1 MADSP
6 GNGSTSSTSCAP
18 RSPEPAPG
26 RRLHGR
32 RAGRPLTARRRR
44 LIDELLPAVAL
55 EVPAHGTIDA
65 RAAFATPP
73 DEVWLEV
80 GFGKGEHLAH
90 QAARHRAVGLI
101 GCEPFLGGVASL
113 LAAIEDGGLANVRV
127 FAGDARLLLDRL
139 AESSLDRAFVLF
151 PDPWPKARH
160 RKRRFL
166 DRAALDG
173 LARALVDGGRL
184 RFATDDADY
193 LTDTLAL
200 VLAHRDFAWPA
211 EAAAE
216 WHRPADQG
224 PRSRCEAKAL
234 REGRRPVYLAF
245 TRVARGLRPCR
256 RPAGDR
262 GPDSAPRAPDRPGR
276 P

>member
-6 GNGSTSSTSCAP
+6 GNGSTSSTTCAP
-18 RSPEPAPG
+18 RSPEPA
-26 RRLHGR
+26 RRLFGR

-55 EVPAHGTIDA
+55 ELPAHGTIDPSA
-65 RAAFATPP
+65 EFATPP

-90 QAARHRAVGLI
+90 QAAGHPAVGLI
-101 GCEPFLGGVASL
+101 GCEPYLGGVASL
-113 LAAIEDGGLANVRV
+113 LAAIEDRGLANVRV

-151 PDPWPKARH
+151 PDPWPKTRH

-193 LTDTLAL
+193 LADTLAL
-200 VLAHRDFAWPA
+200 VLARPDFLWPA
-211 EAAAE
+211 EAAAA
-216 WHRPADQG
+216 WHRPADLG

-234 REGRRPVYLAF
+234 REGRRPVHLEF
-245 TRVARGLRPCR
+245 VRHAR
-256 RPAGDR
+256 AQAM
-262 GPDSAPRAPDRPGR
+262 SSSGR
-276 P
+276 